1 MKKIFHFF
9 AVMLLGVAFL
19 SACSKDDDKNP
30 LVVACEASTSPYCYY
45 VGDESNPPVAGID
58 IDLIE
63 RIGRE
68 LRRPVQYKIV
78 PFQQVFTLVSMGKAD
93 IGAAGITITQERA
106 ERVLF
111 STVYDVSSQVIV
123 VPKNSAIMDETML
136 KSARVAAQEGTTDLE
151 LLRERIKPRSVLPFL
166 TQEEVNLALSDRRAD
181 AAVMDLMLADLLVK
195 STGDEFRINQK
206 PLTKDQ
212 YGLVFNKA
220 NTALAETANAVID
233 RFKLSGD
240 LQRSR
245 EKHLEVLK
253 STPGTGAK
261 VAGEKVKPFV
271 VCLEASFAPFVFI
284 DNNRLVGVD
293 VEMAQAIADELKRPL
308 QIRLVPFAEIMPL
321 VTSGAADMGAAGISI
336 TPERAES
343 VLFSD
348 SYEDN
353 VRRILVREDSPIDEL
368 EDLEGKLIGAKKG
381 TTNEAYA
388 LNELHAGKTVHFDN
402 ATGGIIGLLNQ
413 EIDAFI
419 DDENEAD
426 LAAGKY
432 IGRIRMLNIAIPAEE
447 YGFVFRHGNTEIKKA
462 ADKVIAAKRA
472 NGDLQALFR
481 KYISLYKAVNS
492 NGI

>member
-240 LQRSR
+240 LQ
-245 EKHLEVLK
+245 
-253 STPGTGAK
+253 
-261 VAGEKVKPFV
+261 
-271 VCLEASFAPFVFI
+271 
-284 DNNRLVGVD
+284 
-293 VEMAQAIADELKRPL
+293 
-308 QIRLVPFAEIMPL
+308 
-321 VTSGAADMGAAGISI
+321 
-336 TPERAES
+336 
-343 VLFSD
+343 
-348 SYEDN
+348 
-353 VRRILVREDSPIDEL
+353 
-368 EDLEGKLIGAKKG
+368 
-381 TTNEAYA
+381 
-388 LNELHAGKTVHFDN
+388 
-402 ATGGIIGLLNQ
+402 
-413 EIDAFI
+413 
-419 DDENEAD
+419 
-426 LAAGKY
+426 
-432 IGRIRMLNIAIPAEE
+432 
-447 YGFVFRHGNTEIKKA
+447 
-462 ADKVIAAKRA
+462 
-472 NGDLQALFR
+472 
-481 KYISLYKAVNS
+481 
-492 NGI
+492 